1 MLGFAGH
8 ATHFVMLPVIG
19 GTLLLL
25 NHSDRQTFGRLFA
38 SGLLFGI
45 GLLMKQPAVFYFI
58 RRDLSFS

>member
-1 MLGFAGH
+1 
-8 ATHFVMLPVIG
+8 MLPVIG